1 LADEPIA
8 SLDPRNTKIVMDAL
22 LRINKHFGITVICNL
37 HSLDLARTYCERLVG
52 MAQGRVVFDDVPSA
66 LTEDVARE
74 LYGLEAHEVMNTNSA
89 PVDMPSGMAVV
100 A

>member
-1 LADEPIA
+1 
-8 SLDPRNTKIVMDAL
+8 
-22 LRINKHFGITVICNL
+22 
-37 HSLDLARTYCERLVG
+37 